1 MVSKFITCKRGANKE
16 NVWEHGNIGQF
27 WKGKKEPPG
36 RPSFESNYKMA
47 ASEGERSRRFY
58 GKNGTVNSLSMLYL
72 IVTNYFITLAKG
84 SCK

>member
-1 MVSKFITCKRGANKE
+1 MGT
-16 NVWEHGNIGQF
+16 WEHRAILEGN
-27 WKGKKEPPG
+27 KDPPG

-47 ASEGERSRRFY
+47 ASEGERSRRSY